1 MTIVHRDDS
10 GTRDERRRR
19 LGVVSPVVRWSITG
33 VSLLSVLCFSG
44 IIFGWAPLELMLLEE
59 DQYNYETTAVQL
71 QKLNIIFTVAQF
83 LLSFASLPI
92 GLLLDLVPKP
102 LYFGVAGLCEI
113 TGLILFALSDSSTTS
128 STTRSTSASE
138 QESNQAQ
145 DHDHFLLGYSLLA
158 VGGCMT
164 LLGAYPASFLLPHY
178 QAGILVRTLRCI
190 DDDRAQSI
198 HEPHSKPCF
207 CKFVT
212 KTDDIL
218 IHHICSLYL
227 APFSNVIYTGKYLVS
242 V

>member
-128 STTRSTSASE
+128 STTRSTSASASE
-138 QESNQAQ
+138 QESYQAQ

-178 QAGILVRTLRCI
+178 QAGILVRTLECG
-190 DDDRAQSI
+190 
-198 HEPHSKPCF
+198 
-207 CKFVT
+207 V
-212 KTDDIL
+212 
-218 IHHICSLYL
+218 SL
-227 APFSNVIYTGKYLVS
+227 
-242 V
+242 

>member
-19 LGVVSPVVRWSITG
+19 LGVVSPVVRWIITG

-59 DQYNYETTAVQL
+59 GQYDGETTAVQL

-83 LLSFASLPI
+83 LLSFASLPV
-92 GLLLDLVPKP
+92 GLFLDLIPKP

-113 TGLILFALSDSSTTS
+113 TGLILFALSDSSTSRTA
-128 STTRSTSASE
+128 RSMSASAE
-138 QESNQAQ
+138 QESYQAQ
-145 DHDHFLLGYSLLA
+145 DHDHDHFLLGYSLLA

-178 QAGILVRTLRCI
+178 QAGILVRTLGC
-190 DDDRAQSI
+190 
-198 HEPHSKPCF
+198 
-207 CKFVT
+207 VT
-212 KTDDIL
+212 L
-218 IHHICSLYL
+218 
-227 APFSNVIYTGKYLVS
+227 
-242 V
+242 